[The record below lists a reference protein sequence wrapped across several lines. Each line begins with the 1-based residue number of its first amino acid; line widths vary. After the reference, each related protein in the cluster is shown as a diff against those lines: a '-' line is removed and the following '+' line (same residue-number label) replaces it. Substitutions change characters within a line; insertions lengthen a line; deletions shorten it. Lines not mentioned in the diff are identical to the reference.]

1 MFWMTKLCDQYFMQL
16 LNSIYIMFLLF
27 ELKTL
32 IQLIDF
38 IYYKKA
44 LRIIFFPSLKFQ
56 LGGFNSHLNDTLM
69 IRTKIRSCRT
79 KTYSRSSVFNS
90 AYVWNYL
97 ESSQNNI
104 EFYQLILIL
113 YKSQIINE
121 TFIIQSLFL
130 CFISVRNIY

>member
-44 LRIIFFPSLKFQ
+44 LRIIFFPSQKFQ
-56 LGGFNSHLNDTLM
+56 LGSSNSHLSDTLM

-97 ESSQNNI
+97 ESCQNNI

-130 CFISVRNIY
+130 CFIFVRNIY

>member
-1 MFWMTKLCDQYFMQL
+1 MTKLCDQYFMQL

-56 LGGFNSHLNDTLM
+56 LSGFNSHLNDTLM

-130 CFISVRNIY
+130 CFIFVRNIY

>member
-1 MFWMTKLCDQYFMQL
+1 MTKLCDQYFMQL

-44 LRIIFFPSLKFQ
+44 LRIIFFPSRKFQ
-56 LGGFNSHLNDTLM
+56 LGSSNSHLSDTLM

-97 ESSQNNI
+97 ESCQNNI

-130 CFISVRNIY
+130 CFVFVRNIY

>member
-56 LGGFNSHLNDTLM
+56 LSGFNSHLNDTLM

-130 CFISVRNIY
+130 CFIFVRNIY

>member
-44 LRIIFFPSLKFQ
+44 LRIIFFPSRKFQ
-56 LGGFNSHLNDTLM
+56 LGSSNSHLSDTLM

-97 ESSQNNI
+97 ESCQNNI

-121 TFIIQSLFL
+121 MFIIQSLFL
-130 CFISVRNIY
+130 CFVFVRNIY

>member
-1 MFWMTKLCDQYFMQL
+1 MTKLCDQYFMQL

-32 IQLIDF
+32 IQLIDL

-56 LGGFNSHLNDTLM
+56 LSGFNSHLNDTLM

-113 YKSQIINE
+113 HKSQIINE

-130 CFISVRNIY
+130 CFIFVRNIY

>member
-1 MFWMTKLCDQYFMQL
+1 MTKLCDQYFMQL

-44 LRIIFFPSLKFQ
+44 LRIIFFPSRKFQ
-56 LGGFNSHLNDTLM
+56 LGSSNSHLSDTLM

-97 ESSQNNI
+97 ESCQNNI

-130 CFISVRNIY
+130 CFIFVRNIY